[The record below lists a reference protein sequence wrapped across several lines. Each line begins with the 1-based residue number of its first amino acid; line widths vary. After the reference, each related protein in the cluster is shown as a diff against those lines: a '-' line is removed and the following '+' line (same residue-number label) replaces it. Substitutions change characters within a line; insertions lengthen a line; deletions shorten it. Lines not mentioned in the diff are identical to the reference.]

1 MCKRGADRKKQ
12 RLVAEATRLAS
23 ETVFT
28 ACGQPL
34 ENVSLF
40 KHLGR
45 WLLEDDFD
53 WQAVTSNLKKAHE
66 KWGRI
71 SRILA

>member
-1 MCKRGADRKKQ
+1 MCKRGADRKKR

-23 ETVFT
+23 
-28 ACGQPL
+28 AYGQPL